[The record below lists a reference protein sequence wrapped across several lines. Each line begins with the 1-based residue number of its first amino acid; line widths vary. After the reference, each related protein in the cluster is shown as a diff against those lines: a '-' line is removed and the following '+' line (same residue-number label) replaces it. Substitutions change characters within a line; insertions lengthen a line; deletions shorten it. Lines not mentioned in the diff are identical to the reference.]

1 MAKVAINGFGRVGR
15 QVLKRLIKH
24 YPEID
29 IVAVNDLFPADQLAF
44 LLKHDSNYGTWDAD
58 IKVDN
63 GFIMVDGRKIQV
75 FAEKDPSKL
84 PWKDLGVDIVIE
96 SSGVFTDAEKA
107 KAHLLAG
114 AKKVMI
120 TAPAKNEDITVVIGV
135 NDDKIDMSKHN
146 IISNASCTTNS
157 IAPVVKVINDKIG
170 IEKGYLVT
178 THSYTQDQRLL
189 DAPHKDPRRARSA
202 ATNIIPTTT
211 GAAKAVAL
219 TIPELKGKLDGFALR
234 VPTPTVSISVF
245 EAVLKRPATAEEV
258 NKYLKEASD
267 TYMSGILG
275 YTEEPLVSSDFKGTT
290 FSGVVDALSTKVV
303 DGNLLNVVSW
313 YDNEWGYSC
322 RVADLT
328 KIMIEKA
335 AF

>member
-15 QVLKRLIKH
+15 QVLKRLFEV
-24 YPEID
+24 YPEIE
-29 IVAVNDLFPADQLAF
+29 IVAINDLFPADQLAF
-44 LLKHDSNYGTWDAD
+44 LAKYDSNYGTWQRD
-58 IKVDN
+58 IKA
-63 GFIMVDGRKIQV
+63 DGNDLVIDGKRIKM
-75 FAEKDPSKL
+75 FAEKDPSNL

-96 SSGVFTDAEKA
+96 STGAFTKRDKA
-107 KAHLLAG
+107 MLHIQAG
-114 AKKVMI
+114 AKKVII
-120 TAPAKNEDITVVIGV
+120 TAPAEGEDITVVLGV
-135 NDDKIDMSKHN
+135 NDGMLDVSKHT

-157 IAPVVKVINDKIG
+157 IAPVIKVINDKIG
-170 IEKGYLVT
+170 IEKGFLVT

-189 DAPHKDPRRARSA
+189 DSPHKDPRRARSA

-219 TIPELKGKLDGFALR
+219 TIPELKGKLHGFALR

-245 EAVLKRPATAEEV
+245 EAVLKKNATAEEV
-258 NKYLKEASD
+258 NAFLKEASE
-267 TYMSGILG
+267 TYMKGYLG

-290 FSGVVDALSTKVV
+290 YSGVVDALSTMVV

-328 KIMIEKA
+328 HIIAEKA
-335 AF
+335 GY

>member
-15 QVLKRLIKH
+15 QVFKRLIDSF
-24 YPEID
+24 PNIE

-44 LLKHDSNYGTWDAD
+44 LAVHDSNYGTWDKE
-58 IKVDN
+58 IKVEEN
-63 GFIMVDGRKIQV
+63 AMVVGGKTVKV
-75 FAEKDPSKL
+75 FAEKDPSNL
-84 PWKDLGVDIVIE
+84 PWKELGVDIVIE
-96 SSGVFTDAEKA
+96 SSGVFTAKEKA
-107 KAHLLAG
+107 MAHINAG
-114 AKKVMI
+114 AKKVII
-120 TAPAKNEDITVVIGV
+120 TASATNEDITVVIGV
-135 NDDKIDMSKHN
+135 NEKLLDVERHVV
-146 IISNASCTTNS
+146 ISNATCTTNS
-157 IAPVVKVINDKIG
+157 IAPVIKVINDKIG

-189 DAPHKDPRRARSA
+189 DSPHKDPRRARSA

-219 TIPELKGKLDGFALR
+219 TIPELKGKLDGMSLR

-245 EAVLKRPATAEEV
+245 EAYLKRNSTVEEV
-258 NKYLKEASD
+258 NAFLKEASE
-267 TYMSGILG
+267 TYMKGILG

-290 FSGVVDALSTKVV
+290 FSGVVDALTTKVV
-303 DGNLLNVVSW
+303 DGNFLNVVSW

-328 KIMIEKA
+328 DLISKKA
-335 AF
+335 GY

>member
-15 QVLKRLIKH
+15 QVLKRLFEV
-24 YPEID
+24 YPEIE
-29 IVAVNDLFPADQLAF
+29 IVAINDLFPADQLAF
-44 LLKHDSNYGTWDAD
+44 LAKYDSNYGTWQRD
-58 IKVDN
+58 IKL
-63 GFIMVDGRKIQV
+63 DGNDLIIDGKRIKM
-75 FAEKDPSKL
+75 FAEKDPSNL

-96 SSGVFTDAEKA
+96 STGAFTKRDKA
-107 KAHLLAG
+107 MFHIQSG
-114 AKKVMI
+114 AKKVII
-120 TAPAKNEDITVVIGV
+120 TAPAEGEDITVVLGV
-135 NDDKIDMSKHN
+135 NDKLLDVDKHV

-157 IAPVVKVINDKIG
+157 IAPVIKVINDKIG
-170 IEKGYLVT
+170 IEKGFLVT

-189 DAPHKDPRRARSA
+189 DSPHKDPRRARSA

-219 TIPELKGKLDGFALR
+219 TIPELKGKLHGFALR

-245 EAVLKRPATAEEV
+245 EAVLKRNATVEEV
-258 NKYLKEASD
+258 NAFLKEASE
-267 TYMSGILG
+267 TYMKGYLG

-290 FSGVVDALSTKVV
+290 YSGVVDALSTMVV

-328 KIMIEKA
+328 HIIVEKA
-335 AF
+335 GY